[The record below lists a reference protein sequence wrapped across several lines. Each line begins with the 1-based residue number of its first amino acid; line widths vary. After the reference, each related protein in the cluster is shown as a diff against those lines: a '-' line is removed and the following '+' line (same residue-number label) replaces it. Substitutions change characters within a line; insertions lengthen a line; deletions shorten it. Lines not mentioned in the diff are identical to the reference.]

1 LYDIVGTGMWAVT
14 RARFD
19 VQVLGDPIPRVER
32 GQLWV
37 ATHRAETDVPLI
49 GGLLMIPGGM
59 WRPGATA
66 RVHFAARDDLFEP
79 GVVSAGLHL
88 PGPLARLAWPLTP
101 GPWLP
106 RVRAHPIRRPTGLK
120 LSQALDGLEA
130 TLPLVDV
137 LMPDAIERL
146 AQRAAAVGR
155 RPPETVGQARDATFA
170 QQLWRD
176 VTIAD
181 LDTPIGRGVWRT
193 HVARA
198 AGDVRRLIDLVRRGE
213 PMVVF
218 PEGRVSPAGGIGPVG
233 DVLDLIVRRGAPT
246 AVLPVGIAYD
256 PLRRG
261 RATVAV
267 SVGPPLTAS
276 EGPVGPLVLDR
287 LRRAT
292 PITVGQVVAREV
304 TAVAASAGTTL
315 AMRHLLARLAHAHDV
330 ARHERRPFV
339 RGLSSPGR
347 RARSGANALHVLQAK
362 GLVEVLGA
370 GQARVDPDRVFR
382 DPVLSR
388 LAAEDLAVWDT
399 DHGRP

>member
-1 LYDIVGTGMWAVT
+1 LYDIVGTGMWALT
-14 RARFD
+14 RTRFD
-19 VQVLGDPIPRVER
+19 VQVLGDPIPPVAR

-49 GGLLMIPGGM
+49 GGLLMVRGGM
-59 WRPGATA
+59 WRHGTTS

-88 PGPLARLAWPLTP
+88 PGPLARLAWPLSP

-120 LSQALDGLEA
+120 LSQAFDGLDA
-130 TLPLVDV
+130 LLPLVDV
-137 LMPDAIERL
+137 LTPDAIEPF

-155 RPPETVGQARDATFA
+155 RPPETVGQACDATFA
-170 QQLWRD
+170 RQLWRD

-181 LDTPIGRGVWRT
+181 LDTPIGHGVWRS

-198 AGDVRRLIDLVRRGE
+198 AGDVRRLVDLVRRGE
-213 PMVVF
+213 PMVLF

-261 RATVAV
+261 RVTVAV

-276 EGPVGPLVLDR
+276 DGPIGPLVLDR

-304 TAVAASAGTTL
+304 TAVAASANTTL
-315 AMRHLLARLAHAHDV
+315 ATRHLLETLAHTHGL
-330 ARHERRPFV
+330 ARDEGRPFV
-339 RGLSSPGR
+339 SGLSSPGR
-347 RARSGANALHVLQAK
+347 RARSVAKALHALQAG

-370 GQARVDPDRVFR
+370 GRVRVDADRVRR
-382 DPVLSR
+382 DPLLTR
-388 LAAEDLAVWDT
+388 LAAEDLAVWNT
-399 DHGRP
+399 GGP